1 MTIAHGSSMD
11 TTAQVK
17 NGISKAKKTTDAA
30 FDAASDHVEEVDVA
44 LEQRIEQARDLL
56 EDLRDR
62 AEIAMQERPYLLPV
76 AAGAV
81 GLGVGVLIGSRLSRM
96 LVVGAAGALLSDSIR
111 SQVVKMSKEFISD
124 LGDKLEVDGE
134 EDVEEPAAV

>member
-1 MTIAHGSSMD
+1 MD
-11 TTAQVK
+11 TSTQVK
-17 NGISKAKKTTDAA
+17 NGISKAKKKTDAA
-30 FDAASDHVEEVDVA
+30 FDAASEQVESVDVA
-44 LEQRIEQARDLL
+44 LDQRIEQARDLI

-62 AEIAMQERPYLLPV
+62 AEIALHERPYLLPV

-81 GLGVGVLIGSRLSRM
+81 GLGVGMLIGSRLSRM

-111 SQVVKMSKEFISD
+111 SQVVKISKDFIAD
-124 LGDKLEVDGE
+124 LGDKLEVDEE